1 MRLSSVLTGSE
12 NIFEE
17 SRSWPPKD
25 AHLLTPNTRV
35 ASHEKGDFAD
45 VVKVLGLAMGD
56 DLSVLFLI
64 T

>member
-1 MRLSSVLTGSE
+1 MAPQS
-12 NIFEE
+12 
-17 SRSWPPKD
+17 
-25 AHLLTPNTRV
+25 AYLLTPNTCV